1 MNNWVALQPTAGRFG
16 QGLSFDKELLHDY
29 IFCQKRRLSLRMNQ
43 FKTFLLMLV
52 LTALFILVGSAIGG
66 KNGAV
71 YAFVFAALMNFFA
84 YWFSDKIVLRMYGA
98 QEVSQSEAPELYG
111 VVAELTNK
119 ASLPMP
125 RVYMI
130 ENDTPNAF
138 ATGRNPEHAAVAVT
152 TGILRILSKEELMG
166 VIGHELSH
174 IRHRDILISTMAAT
188 IAGAISMLASMAR
201 WGAIFGVGRDDEEG
215 GGGNIVFVLLFT
227 MVASVAAMLIQMA
240 ISRSREYLADEG
252 GAHLSHPLS
261 LAKAL
266 GKLEVAAQRIPME
279 ANPSTAHMF
288 IVNPLR
294 RGGILSLFS
303 THPPIEERIARL
315 EEMARTGRF

>member
-1 MNNWVALQPTAGRFG
+1 MN
-16 QGLSFDKELLHDY
+16 H
-29 IFCQKRRLSLRMNQ
+29 

-52 LTALFILVGSAIGG
+52 LTALFILVGTAIGG
-66 KNGAV
+66 KSGAI
-71 YAFVFAALMNFFA
+71 YAFVFAALMNFFT

-98 QEVSQSEAPELYG
+98 REVSQSEAPELYG
-111 VVAELTNK
+111 VVAELTSK

-125 RVYMI
+125 KVYIM
-130 ENDTPNAF
+130 ENETPNAF

-152 TGILRILSKEELMG
+152 TGILSILSKEELMG

-174 IRHRDILISTMAAT
+174 IRNRDILISTIAAT
-188 IAGAISMLASMAR
+188 IAGAISMLATMAR
-201 WGAIFGVGRDDEEG
+201 WGAMFGGFRSDNEEG
-215 GGGNIVFVLLFT
+215 GRGGNILVVLLVSIF
-227 MVASVAAMLIQMA
+227 ASIAAMLIQMA
-240 ISRSREYLADEG
+240 ISRSREYMADEG
-252 GAHLSHPLS
+252 GAHLSHPHS

-266 GKLEVAAQRIPME
+266 GKLDAAAQRIPME

-294 RGGILSLFS
+294 GGGVLSLFS

>member
-1 MNNWVALQPTAGRFG
+1 
-16 QGLSFDKELLHDY
+16 
-29 IFCQKRRLSLRMNQ
+29 MNQ
-43 FKTFLLMLV
+43 FKTFFLMLV
-52 LTALFILVGSAIGG
+52 LTVLLVLVGSVIGG
-66 KNGAV
+66 RNGAI
-71 YAFVFAALMNFFA
+71 YFFIFAALMNFIT
-84 YWFSDKIVLRMYGA
+84 YWFSDKIILRMYGA
-98 QEVSQSEAPELYG
+98 KEASQSEAPELYQIVG
-111 VVAELTNK
+111 ELVNK

-125 RVYMI
+125 KVYIM

-152 TGILRILSKEELMG
+152 TGILRILSKDELMG

-174 IRHRDILISTMAAT
+174 IRHRDMLIGTVAAT
-188 IAGAISMLASMAR
+188 IAGAITMLARVAQF
-201 WGAIFGVGRDDEEG
+201 GAIFGGMRSDDGEG
-215 GGGNIVFVLLFT
+215 GRGGNFLFTLLFSI
-227 MVASVAAMLIQMA
+227 VASFAAMLIQMA

-252 GAHLSHPLS
+252 GAHLSNPLS

-266 GKLEVAAQRIPME
+266 GKLEVAAQRIPMD

-294 RGGILSLFS
+294 GGGVLSLFS
-303 THPPIEERIARL
+303 THPPIEERIAKL

>member
-1 MNNWVALQPTAGRFG
+1 
-16 QGLSFDKELLHDY
+16 
-29 IFCQKRRLSLRMNQ
+29 MNQ
-43 FKTFLLMLV
+43 FKTFFLMLV
-52 LTALFILVGSAIGG
+52 LTFIFILVGTVIGG
-66 KNGAV
+66 KSGAI
-71 YAFVFAALMNFFA
+71 YAFIFAALMNFFS

-98 QEVSQSEAPELYG
+98 REVSQGEAPELYG
-111 VVAELTNK
+111 IVSELTSK

-125 RVYMI
+125 KVYIM

-152 TGILRILSKEELMG
+152 TGILRILSRDELMG

-174 IRHRDILISTMAAT
+174 IQHRDILIGTIAAT
-188 IAGAISMLASMAR
+188 MAGAISILATMAR
-201 WGAIFGVGRDDEEG
+201 WGAMFGGVRSDDEEG
-215 GGGNIVFVLLFT
+215 GGGGNILVVIIVSIF
-227 MVASVAAMLIQMA
+227 ASIAAMLVQMA

-266 GKLEVAAQRIPME
+266 GKLEGAAQRVPMN

-294 RGGILSLFS
+294 GGGVLSLFS

-315 EEMARTGRF
+315 EEMARAGRF

>member
-1 MNNWVALQPTAGRFG
+1 MN
-16 QGLSFDKELLHDY
+16 H
-29 IFCQKRRLSLRMNQ
+29 

-52 LTALFILVGSAIGG
+52 LTALFILVGTAIGG
-66 KNGAV
+66 KSGAI
-71 YAFVFAALMNFFA
+71 YAFVFAGLMNFFA
-84 YWFSDKIVLRMYGA
+84 YWFSDKIVLRMYKA

-111 VVAELTNK
+111 VVAELTSK

-125 RVYMI
+125 KVYIM

-152 TGILRILSKEELMG
+152 SGILRILSKEELMG

-174 IRHRDILISTMAAT
+174 IQHRDILIGTIAAT
-188 IAGAISMLASMAR
+188 IAGAISMLATMAR
-201 WGAIFGVGRDDEEG
+201 WGAMFGGFRSNDEEG
-215 GGGNIVFVLLFT
+215 GGGGNIFVVLLVSIF
-227 MVASVAAMLIQMA
+227 ASIAAMLIQMA

-261 LAKAL
+261 LARAL
-266 GKLEVAAQRIPME
+266 SKLEIAAQRIPME

-288 IVNPLR
+288 IVNPLK
-294 RGGILSLFS
+294 GGRVLSLFS

>member
-1 MNNWVALQPTAGRFG
+1 MN
-16 QGLSFDKELLHDY
+16 H
-29 IFCQKRRLSLRMNQ
+29 
-43 FKTFLLMLV
+43 FKTFVLMLV
-52 LTALFILVGSAIGG
+52 LTGIFILVGTAIGG
-66 KNGAV
+66 RSGAI
-71 YAFVFAALMNFFA
+71 YAFVFAALMNFFS

-98 QEVSQSEAPELYG
+98 REVSQSEAPELYG
-111 VVAELTNK
+111 IVAELTSK

-125 RVYMI
+125 KVYIM

-138 ATGRNPEHAAVAVT
+138 ATGRNPQHAAVAVT
-152 TGILRILSKEELMG
+152 TGILRILSKDELMG

-174 IRHRDILISTMAAT
+174 ILHRDILISTIAAT
-188 IAGAISMLASMAR
+188 MAGAISMLASMAR
-201 WGAIFGVGRDDEEG
+201 WGAIFGGGRSDDEEG
-215 GGGNIVFVLLFT
+215 GGGGNILVVILVSIL
-227 MVASVAAMLIQMA
+227 ASVAAMLIQLA

-252 GAHLSHPLS
+252 GAHLAHPLS

-266 GKLEVAAQRIPME
+266 GKLEVAAQKIPME

-294 RGGILSLFS
+294 GGGVLSLFS

>member
-1 MNNWVALQPTAGRFG
+1 
-16 QGLSFDKELLHDY
+16 
-29 IFCQKRRLSLRMNQ
+29 MNQ
-43 FKTFLLMLV
+43 FKTFFLMLV
-52 LTALFILVGSAIGG
+52 LTVLFILVGTAIGG
-66 KNGAV
+66 KSGAI
-71 YAFVFAALMNFFA
+71 YAFIFAALMNFFS

-98 QEVSQSEAPELYG
+98 REVSQSEAPELYG
-111 VVAELTNK
+111 IVAELTSK

-125 RVYMI
+125 KVYIM

-152 TGILRILSKEELMG
+152 SGIMRILSKEELMG
-166 VIGHELSH
+166 VTGHELSH
-174 IRHRDILISTMAAT
+174 ILHRDILISTIAAT
-188 IAGAISMLASMAR
+188 MAGAISILATMAR
-201 WGAIFGVGRDDEEG
+201 WGAMFGGFRSDDEEG
-215 GGGNIVFVLLFT
+215 GGGGNILVVLLVSIF
-227 MVASVAAMLIQMA
+227 ASIAAMLIQLA

-252 GAHLSHPLS
+252 GAHLANPLS
-261 LAKAL
+261 LARAL
-266 GKLEVAAQRIPME
+266 EKLEVAAQRIPMD

-294 RGGILSLFS
+294 GGRVLSLFS

>member
-1 MNNWVALQPTAGRFG
+1 MN
-16 QGLSFDKELLHDY
+16 Y
-29 IFCQKRRLSLRMNQ
+29 

-52 LTALFILVGSAIGG
+52 LTVLFVLVGSAIGG
-66 KNGAV
+66 KSGAI
-71 YAFVFAALMNFFA
+71 YALVFAGLMNFGT

-98 QEVSQSEAPELYG
+98 KEVTQGEAPELYQ
-111 VVAELTNK
+111 VVSDLTSK
-119 ASLPMP
+119 ASMPMP
-125 RVYMI
+125 KVYIM

-174 IRHRDILISTMAAT
+174 IRHRDILISTIAAT
-188 IAGAISMLASMAR
+188 MAGAISMLATMAR
-201 WGAIFGVGRDDEEG
+201 WGAIFGGGRSDEEEG
-215 GGGNIVFVLLFT
+215 GGGGNILFT
-227 MVASVAAMLIQMA
+227 LIFSMVASFAAMLIQMA

-252 GAHLSHPLS
+252 GAHLSHPHY
-261 LAKAL
+261 LARAL
-266 GKLEVAAQRIPME
+266 GKLDMAAQKIPMQ

-294 RGGILSLFS
+294 GGGVLSLFS

-315 EEMARTGRF
+315 EEMARTGKF

>member
-1 MNNWVALQPTAGRFG
+1 
-16 QGLSFDKELLHDY
+16 
-29 IFCQKRRLSLRMNQ
+29 MNQ

-52 LTALFILVGSAIGG
+52 LTGLFILVGTALGG
-66 KNGAV
+66 RNGAI
-71 YAFVFAALMNFFA
+71 YAFIFAALMNFFA

-98 QEVSQSEAPELYG
+98 KLVTQSEAPELYQI
-111 VVAELTNK
+111 VAELVNK

-125 RVYMI
+125 KVYII

-152 TGILRILSKEELMG
+152 SGILRILSKEELMG

-174 IRHRDILISTMAAT
+174 IQHRDILISSIAAT

-201 WGAIFGVGRDDEEG
+201 WGAIFGFGRSDDDE
-215 GGGNIVFVLLFT
+215 GGGNILFVLLFT
-227 MVASVAAMLIQMA
+227 MVASIAAMLIQMA

-252 GAHLSHPLS
+252 GAHLSNPLS

-266 GKLEVAAQRIPME
+266 GKLEVAAQRIPMD

-294 RGGILSLFS
+294 GGGVLSLFS

>member
-1 MNNWVALQPTAGRFG
+1 
-16 QGLSFDKELLHDY
+16 
-29 IFCQKRRLSLRMNQ
+29 MNQ

-52 LTALFILVGSAIGG
+52 LTFIFILVGSAIGG
-66 KNGAV
+66 KSGAI
-71 YAFVFAALMNFFA
+71 YAFIFAAAMNFFS

-98 QEVSQSEAPELYG
+98 QEVTQGEAPALYQIVGEL
-111 VVAELTNK
+111 VNK

-125 RVYMI
+125 KIYMI
-130 ENDTPNAF
+130 ESDTPNAF

-152 TGILRILSKEELMG
+152 SGIMRILSKEELSG

-174 IRHRDILISTMAAT
+174 IRHRDILISTLAAT
-188 IAGAISMLASMAR
+188 MAGAIAMLARIAQ
-201 WGAIFGVGRDDEEG
+201 WGAIFGGGRSNDDEG
-215 GGGNIVFVLLFT
+215 GGNNFLFVLIFSI
-227 MVASVAAMLIQMA
+227 VASIAAMLIQLA

-252 GAHLSHPLS
+252 GAHLSNPLY
-261 LAKAL
+261 LARAL
-266 GKLEVAAQRIPME
+266 GKLETAAQRIPMQ

-294 RGGILSLFS
+294 GGGVLSLFS
-303 THPPIEERIARL
+303 THPPIEDRIARL

>member
-1 MNNWVALQPTAGRFG
+1 
-16 QGLSFDKELLHDY
+16 
-29 IFCQKRRLSLRMNQ
+29 
-43 FKTFLLMLV
+43 MLV
-52 LTALFILVGSAIGG
+52 LTVLFILVGTAIGG
-66 KNGAV
+66 KSGAI
-71 YAFVFAALMNFFA
+71 YAFVIAALMNFFS

-98 QEVSQSEAPELYG
+98 REVSQSEAPELYG
-111 VVAELTNK
+111 IVAELTSK

-125 RVYMI
+125 KVYIM

-138 ATGRNPEHAAVAVT
+138 ATGRNPAHAAVAVT
-152 TGILRILSKEELMG
+152 TGILRILSREELMG

-174 IRHRDILISTMAAT
+174 IQHRDILIGTIAAT
-188 IAGAISMLASMAR
+188 MAGAISLLASMAR
-201 WGAIFGVGRDDEEG
+201 WGAMFGGVRSDDEEG
-215 GGGNIVFVLLFT
+215 GGGGNILVVIIVSIF
-227 MVASVAAMLIQMA
+227 ASIAAMLVQMA

-266 GKLEVAAQRIPME
+266 GKLEVAAQRVPMD

-294 RGGILSLFS
+294 GGGVFSLFS
-303 THPPIEERIARL
+303 THPPIEERVARL

>member
-1 MNNWVALQPTAGRFG
+1 
-16 QGLSFDKELLHDY
+16 
-29 IFCQKRRLSLRMNQ
+29 MNQ
-43 FKTFLLMLV
+43 FKTFFLMLV
-52 LTALFILVGSAIGG
+52 LTVLLVLVGSVIGG
-66 KNGAV
+66 RNGAI
-71 YAFVFAALMNFFA
+71 YFFIFAALMNFVT

-98 QEVSQSEAPELYG
+98 REVDQSEAPELYQ
-111 VVAELTNK
+111 VVGELTNK

-125 RVYMI
+125 KVYLM

-174 IRHRDILISTMAAT
+174 IQHRDILISTVAAT
-188 IAGAISMLASMAR
+188 IGGAITMLASMAR
-201 WGAIFGVGRDDEEG
+201 WGAIFGGMRSSDEEG
-215 GGGNIVFVLLFT
+215 GGGGNILFVLLFT
-227 MVASVAAMLIQMA
+227 MVASIAAMLIQMA

-252 GAHLSHPLS
+252 GAHLSDPLS

-266 GKLEVAAQRIPME
+266 GKLDLAAQRIPMK

-294 RGGILSLFS
+294 GGGVLSLFS
-303 THPPIEERIARL
+303 THPPIEERIAKL

>member
-1 MNNWVALQPTAGRFG
+1 
-16 QGLSFDKELLHDY
+16 
-29 IFCQKRRLSLRMNQ
+29 MNQ

-52 LTALFILVGSAIGG
+52 LTALLIVVGSVIGG
-66 KNGAV
+66 KNGAI
-71 YAFVFAALMNFFA
+71 YFFIFAALINFVT

-98 QEVSQSEAPELYG
+98 KQVTQGEAPELYQIVG
-111 VVAELTNK
+111 ELVNK

-125 RVYMI
+125 KVYIM

-152 TGILRILSKEELMG
+152 SGILRILSKEELMG

-174 IRHRDILISTMAAT
+174 IRHRDILISTIVAT
-188 IAGAISMLASMAR
+188 LAGAISMLARVAQ
-201 WGAIFGVGRDDEEG
+201 WGAMFGVGRSDDEEG
-215 GGGNIVFVLLFT
+215 GGGNFLFT
-227 MVASVAAMLIQMA
+227 LVFTIVASIAAMLIQMA

-261 LAKAL
+261 LARAL
-266 GKLEVAAQRIPME
+266 GKLEIAAQRIPME

-294 RGGILSLFS
+294 GGGVLSLFS

>member
-1 MNNWVALQPTAGRFG
+1 MNHFR
-16 QGLSFDKELLHDY
+16 
-29 IFCQKRRLSLRMNQ
+29 
-43 FKTFLLMLV
+43 TFLLMLV
-52 LTALFILVGSAIGG
+52 LTVLFILVGSAIGG

-71 YAFVFAALMNFFA
+71 TAFALAALMNFIT

-98 QEVSQSEAPELYG
+98 REVTQGEAPELYQMVG
-111 VVAELTNK
+111 ELVNK
-119 ASLPMP
+119 ASLPIP
-125 RVYMI
+125 KVYIM

-152 TGILRILSKEELMG
+152 TGILNILSKEELKG

-174 IRHRDILISTMAAT
+174 IRHRDILISTIAAT
-188 IAGAISMLASMAR
+188 MAGAISMLASMAR
-201 WGAIFGVGRDDEEG
+201 WGAIFGGGRSDEEEG
-215 GGGNIVFVLLFT
+215 GSGGGNILFVLLFT

-266 GKLEVAAQRIPME
+266 GKLETASQRIPMD

-294 RGGILSLFS
+294 GGGVLSLFS

>member
-1 MNNWVALQPTAGRFG
+1 MGT
-16 QGLSFDKELLHDY
+16 
-29 IFCQKRRLSLRMNQ
+29 
-43 FKTFLLMLV
+43 
-52 LTALFILVGSAIGG
+52 AIGG
-66 KNGAV
+66 KSGAI
-71 YAFVFAALMNFFA
+71 YAFVFAALMNFVA

-98 QEVSQSEAPELYG
+98 KEVSQAEAPELYQI
-111 VVAELTNK
+111 VAELTNK

-125 RVYMI
+125 KVYTM

-174 IRHRDILISTMAAT
+174 IRHRDILISTIVAT

-201 WGAIFGVGRDDEEG
+201 WGAIFGGGRSDENEGG
-215 GGGNIVFVLLFT
+215 GGGNILFVLLFT

-266 GKLEVAAQRIPME
+266 GKLEIAAQRIPME

-294 RGGILSLFS
+294 GGGVLSLFS
-303 THPPIEERIARL
+303 THPPIEERIAKL

>member
-1 MNNWVALQPTAGRFG
+1 MNN
-16 QGLSFDKELLHDY
+16 
-29 IFCQKRRLSLRMNQ
+29 

-52 LTALFILVGSAIGG
+52 LTALFILVGTAVGG
-66 KNGAV
+66 RTGAV
-71 YAFVFAALMNFFA
+71 YAFVFAALMNFIT

-111 VVAELTNK
+111 IVAELTSK

-125 RVYMI
+125 KVYVM

-138 ATGRNPEHAAVAVT
+138 ATGRNPQHAAVAVT
-152 TGILRILSKEELMG
+152 SGILRILSRDELMG

-174 IRHRDILISTMAAT
+174 VQHRDILISTIAAT
-188 IAGAISMLASMAR
+188 MAGAISMLATMAR
-201 WGAIFGVGRDDEEG
+201 WGAMFGGFRSSDEEG
-215 GGGNIVFVLLFT
+215 GRGGNILVVLFVSIF
-227 MVASVAAMLIQMA
+227 ASIAAMLIQLA

-252 GAHLSHPLS
+252 GAHLSHPS
-261 LAKAL
+261 YLAKAL
-266 GKLEVAAQRIPME
+266 GKLDMAAHKIPMQ

-288 IVNPLR
+288 IVNPLT
-294 RGGILSLFS
+294 GKGVLSLFS

-315 EEMARTGRF
+315 EEMARTGKF